1 MSTTPAPGSSGTQTI
16 TSTEETPS
24 ASAPTTTVV
33 LKKPKPKGVKWD
45 ESTAI
50 DNENM
55 GKKSSKVCC
64 IYHKPRAFDESD
76 SEDECDHG
84 GKNAYDRQ
92 PCSSKKD

>member
-1 MSTTPAPGSSGTQTI
+1 MSTTPVPGSSGTQTI
-16 TSTEETPS
+16 TSTSESS
-24 ASAPTTTVV
+24 ASTAPTTTVV

-76 SEDECDHG
+76 SEDDCHHS